1 MQQSETIGALV
12 AALAKA
18 QTAIKNPPLDK
29 VNPHF
34 KNRYA
39 SLAAH
44 LDAIREP
51 LATQGLAVMQ
61 GITTTETHIGVATM
75 IAHSSG
81 EWVRSEVSMQL
92 PDRPTAQQIGSC
104 VTYLRRY
111 ALACATLI
119 VGDEDDDAEA
129 DRTAPSRGSETR
141 YSYANTRPAKSAPA
155 AEAPAPAKPTTAPA
169 KTTPAPAKP
178 HEGAAKRWK
187 NEGTDVVR
195 VEKLVTRGDTQTAV
209 LCVHA
214 VDGKQWVCV
223 PNQMLSAVKLNETLE
238 LDWEWR
244 EGGKDGGYFLATR
257 TAPPPKM
264 SDLRAAVTKTAL
276 TDDEVPF

>member
-18 QTAIKNPPLDK
+18 QTAISNPPLDK

-44 LDAIREP
+44 LDAIRQP
-51 LATQGLAVMQ
+51 LAAQGLAVVQ

-129 DRTAPSRGSETR
+129 DRTSPSREQSPR
-141 YSYANTRPAKSAPA
+141 YSYAGTRPAKDAPASKPSAAPA
-155 AEAPAPAKPTTAPA
+155 APAAPSKSV
-169 KTTPAPAKP
+169 APAKP
-178 HEGAAKRWK
+178 HEGIRPKWK
-187 NEGTDVVR
+187 PTGTDVV
-195 VEKLVTRGDTQTAV
+195 LVDKCVDRGNATTAV
-209 LCVHA
+209 LCSHP
-214 VDGKQWVCV
+214 VDGKQWVCI
-223 PNQMLSAVKLNETLE
+223 PDSMLTNVKVGATME
-238 LDWEWR
+238 LDWEMR
-244 EGGKDGGYFLATR
+244 DGGKDGPYYVATR
-257 TAPPPKM
+257 VSPPPKL
-264 SDLRAAVTKTAL
+264 SDARIATAKIAPVA
-276 TDDEVPF
+276 DDDVPF